1 MEGLGKW
8 KAENSVYKC
17 QTRKRRM
24 SMCGEEPAPREHG
37 KGRNP
42 DWKNEWVKSR
52 MFLLEVRDE
61 ENEDTPARSQV
72 LSGQDF
78 H

>member
-8 KAENSVYKC
+8 KAENSVYKR

-37 KGRNP
+37 KGRS
-42 DWKNEWVKSR
+42 VGSR
-52 MFLLEVRDE
+52 LEERVGQIQD
-61 ENEDTPARSQV
+61 V
-72 LSGQDF
+72 LIGG
-78 H
+78 